1 MQEKRA
7 QLLVGFWLCVS
18 IVASGVFALGYALNL
33 QNEVL
38 GAGLGMAC
46 MAIACALIVW
56 SRHLMPEEQVEDEH
70 HSERSSDAERETAA
84 DYLDTGLQLV
94 ARRKW
99 LLRLGI
105 AAASALGLVALFPF
119 RSWGFSP
126 KGRVG
131 LTDWRGGAQ
140 LVTEDGVPIRADDID
155 PGGMV
160 TAFPKGYVG
169 HDDIE
174 QMGLD
179 AIVVVRVDPTRLRL
193 PPERSS
199 WAPQGCLAYS
209 KICTHLGCPLG
220 LYRQASQELM
230 CPCHQSVF
238 NVLDGG
244 TVMFGPA
251 SRSLPQLPLEIA
263 DDGTLIASG
272 PMSDY
277 VGADNWN
284 YGQNTK
290 ETVKNAPEASP

>member
-1 MQEKRA
+1 M
-7 QLLVGFWLCVS
+7 V
-18 IVASGVFALGYALNL
+18 N
-33 QNEVL
+33 
-38 GAGLGMAC
+38 
-46 MAIACALIVW
+46 
-56 SRHLMPEEQVEDEH
+56 
-70 HSERSSDAERETAA
+70 
-84 DYLDTGLQLV
+84 
-94 ARRKW
+94 
-99 LLRLGI
+99 
-105 AAASALGLVALFPF
+105 
-119 RSWGFSP
+119 
-126 KGRVG
+126 
-131 LTDWRGGAQ
+131 
-140 LVTEDGVPIRADDID
+140 EDGAPLRADDID
-155 PGGMV
+155 VGGMI

-179 AIVVVRVDPTRLRL
+179 AIVLVRVDPTQLRL
-193 PPERSS
+193 PPERAN
-199 WAPQGCLAYS
+199 WAPRGYIAYS

-220 LYRQASQELM
+220 LYRQESQELM

-263 DDGTLIASG
+263 DDGTLRASG

-290 ETVKNAPEASP
+290 QTVKNAPEASP